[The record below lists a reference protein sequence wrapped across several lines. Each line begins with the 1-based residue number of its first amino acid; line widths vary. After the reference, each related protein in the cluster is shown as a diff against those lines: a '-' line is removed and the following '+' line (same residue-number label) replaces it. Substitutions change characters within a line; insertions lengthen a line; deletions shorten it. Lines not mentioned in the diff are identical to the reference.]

1 MISCCKKIG
10 LKRVSMLQCR
20 SLKTEKT
27 FWPNAETIEKLEIE
41 AIKVSKHNVLALMC
55 LDSSQNSTFTYTV
68 KLLSIPSGRFI
79 QSVPNAQDSD
89 LRMPLKW
96 WDNQL
101 FMKVTPKRKISSL
114 PLDGDDDDIH
124 ETLSILDVDTKEEEV
139 FTSAV
144 NLRSYGRHILID
156 YTRIVEIHV
165 HVPDQNGHPYDRHQ
179 LAGQL
184 YEFWNT

>member
-1 MISCCKKIG
+1 
-10 LKRVSMLQCR
+10 MLQCR
-20 SLKTEKT
+20 SLQTEKT
-27 FWPNAETIEKLEIE
+27 FWPNAEKIEKLEIE
-41 AIKVSKHNVLALMC
+41 SIKISKHNVLALMC

-79 QSVPNAQDSD
+79 QSIPNAEDSD

-96 WDNQL
+96 CDNQL

-114 PLDGDDDDIH
+114 PLDGDGDDEEIH
-124 ETLSILDVDTKEEEV
+124 ETLSIFDTEEEKEEV

-165 HVPDQNGHPYDRHQ
+165 HIDQHGHSYDRHQ